1 MACEQSDVASH
12 VFYVCLTAALRVG
25 GGVGSLE
32 AGGKE
37 PGSGG
42 GDRPLPATPCFF
54 CSSYPP
60 PHHPALTPGPQSMS
74 LVRRAESA
82 SWRVERTGIPRPC
95 SCWSR
100 GKSWLG
106 SWRLGRDNMGCSDVS
121 AATAT
126 GQPD

>member
-12 VFYVCLTAALRVG
+12 VFYVCLTATLRVG

-54 CSSYPP
+54 CSSSPP
-60 PHHPALTPGPQSMS
+60 PCPDPRSPEHVTCQKSRVCLLAGGENRHPSSLLMLVPGQE
-74 LVRRAESA
+74 LA
-82 SWRVERTGIPRPC
+82 GQ
-95 SCWSR
+95 
-100 GKSWLG
+100 L
-106 SWRLGRDNMGCSDVS
+106 
-121 AATAT
+121 AAWQ
-126 GQPD
+126 GQHGLL